1 MSSILYIFAI
11 ACSRSAMMSSAFSM
25 PTESDWEKAATWT
38 ISSLNE
44 LNENLDLYL
53 QISYQGDA
61 ARIYADGILVE
72 YNFWSGKPTLVRLSD
87 LIGKHVELKILPF
100 GKDYPIYLQAKE
112 KEAGLPYPS
121 LTLAF
126 LAPDFAQSKPTPDFT
141 FNLPL
146 PGNMRAL
153 SENKI
158 FSNGCSMPLR

>member
-1 MSSILYIFAI
+1 
-11 ACSRSAMMSSAFSM
+11 MSSAFSM

-100 GKDYPIYLQAKE
+100 GKDYPNYLQAKE

>member
-1 MSSILYIFAI
+1 
-11 ACSRSAMMSSAFSM
+11 MMSSAFSM

-72 YNFWSGKPTLVRLSD
+72 YNFWNGKPTLVRLSD

>member
-1 MSSILYIFAI
+1 
-11 ACSRSAMMSSAFSM
+11 MSSAFSM

-72 YNFWSGKPTLVRLSD
+72 YNFWSGKTTLVRLSD